1 MQSLLG
7 KSQGLLWTPPRAG
20 IEEEKLMAK
29 KRTYG
34 ELEQRVKELE
44 EQKPPGDSL
53 QAFVNDILDLSKIE
67 SGWLALDRMD
77 FNLADHVADTLKGL
91 AVRAHEKGLE
101 LACHVLPDVPETV
114 TGDPGRLRQ
123 ILVNLVSNAINAT
136 SEGDVRVR
144 VEKEPDAGDKI
155 CLRFTVADTGV
166 GICPERQQLIFEPFA
181 QMNGSATRKYGSTGF
196 GLAISSR
203 LVEMM
208 GGHVQLESQFGK
220 GTTMQFTARFGP
232 AN

>member
-1 MQSLLG
+1 
-7 KSQGLLWTPPRAG
+7 
-20 IEEEKLMAK
+20 MAK
-29 KRTYG
+29 KRTYE

-44 EQKPPGDSL
+44 EQKPPGDLL

-101 LACHVLPDVPETV
+101 LACQVLPDVPERV

-144 VEKEPDAGDKI
+144 VEKEPDTGDKI

-166 GICPERQQLIFEPFA
+166 GIRPERQQLIFEPFA
-181 QMNGSATRKYGSTGF
+181 QMNGSGTRKYGGTGF

-208 GGHVQLESQFGK
+208 GGHVQLESQLGK
-220 GTTMQFTARFGP
+220 GTTMQFTACFGP
-232 AN
+232 T